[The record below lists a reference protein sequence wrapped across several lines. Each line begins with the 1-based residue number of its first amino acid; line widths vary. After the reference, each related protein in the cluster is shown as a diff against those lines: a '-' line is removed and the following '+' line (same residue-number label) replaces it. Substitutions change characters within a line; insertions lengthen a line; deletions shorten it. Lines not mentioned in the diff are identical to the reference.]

1 MTPPAVR
8 PLGRASLRL
17 NGAGLVPALVGA
29 LAALLIAMLGSTLT
43 DTGSWY
49 RALAK
54 PAWTPPDAAFGA
66 IWTVILALWAV
77 AAVAAWR
84 AAPDSRAADQLVG
97 LFALNGFLNIFWS
110 LLFFR
115 LQRPDLALV
124 EAALLAASI
133 IALIIACRRHSR
145 RAALLLLP
153 YLLWVGAAALLNWE
167 IVRLNAPFG

>member
-1 MTPPAVR
+1 MIRQA
-8 PLGRASLRL
+8 GRHGFRL
-17 NGAGLVPALVGA
+17 SGAGLVPAIIGA
-29 LAALLIAMLGSTLT
+29 LAALLIALLGSTLT
-43 DTGSWY
+43 DTGDWY

-66 IWTVILALWAV
+66 VWTVILALWAI

-84 AAPDSRAADQLVG
+84 AAPDSRKADWLVG
-97 LFALNGFLNIFWS
+97 LFALNGFLNLFWS

-115 LQRPDLALV
+115 MQRPDLALV
-124 EAALLAASI
+124 EVTFLAASI
-133 IALIIACRRHSR
+133 VALILACRRHSR

-153 YLLWVGAAALLNWE
+153 YLAWVGVAALLNWE